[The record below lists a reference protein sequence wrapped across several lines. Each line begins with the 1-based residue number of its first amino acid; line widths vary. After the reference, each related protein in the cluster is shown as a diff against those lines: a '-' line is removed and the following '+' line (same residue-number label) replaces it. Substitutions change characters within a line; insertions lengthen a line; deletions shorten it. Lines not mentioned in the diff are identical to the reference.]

1 MCRFFIL
8 SSFVLLLSIFA
19 KAQVTDSLP
28 PEEDFSQ
35 YANVE
40 TAGESSDKKYCTSK
54 VIGLSPNKLISIG
67 YDFQLSNVL
76 NHAEIE
82 NLYQSEQMDIRNNNG
97 LRLQANFPVISNS
110 KWLLNL
116 GVSYLE
122 NNYSVE
128 NKKFINPVLNTLK
141 DNGLRSAGVNT
152 TLFKPFDEKKF
163 ILLQSSFDWNGDYG
177 FSLPQLNQL
186 RVSAA
191 AIYGIKKHER
201 LIYGFGI
208 ARSYRPG
215 EQNYIPVWL
224 YNYTFRNQKMGFEVL
239 LPARGHFRYSFNS
252 RNILLAGFE
261 LEGNSY
267 RLNKM
272 VNQNTAFP
280 YRNIQLQRSEI
291 RLRLIYEFS
300 VYKFVWLSI
309 QGGYRINY
317 RYNLDES
324 EFFRGF
330 FGDQKYLAE
339 NKLSNPLYFQVS
351 LNLVSP

>member
-1 MCRFFIL
+1 MCKFLVLAFL
-8 SSFVLLLSIFA
+8 SLFLCVYVT
-19 KAQVTDSLP
+19 AQVKDSLP

-40 TAGESSDKKYCTSK
+40 DAGESSGKKYCTSK

-67 YDFQLSNVL
+67 YDFQASNVL
-76 NHAEIE
+76 NHAAITS
-82 NLYQSEQMDIRNNNG
+82 LYQPEEMKIRSNSG

-128 NKKFINPVLNTLK
+128 NKTFINPVLNTLK
-141 DNGLRSAGVNT
+141 NNGLRSAGVNS

-177 FSLPQLNQL
+177 LSLPQNNQL
-186 RVSAA
+186 RISAA

-239 LPARGHFRYSFNS
+239 LPARGHFRYSLNS

-272 VNQNTAFP
+272 VNQNPVFP
-280 YRNIQLQRSEI
+280 YRNVQLQRSEI

-317 RYNLDES
+317 RYNLDQS

-330 FGDQKYLAE
+330 FGDQQYLAE
-339 NKLSNPLYFQVS
+339 NKLSNPLYFQIS